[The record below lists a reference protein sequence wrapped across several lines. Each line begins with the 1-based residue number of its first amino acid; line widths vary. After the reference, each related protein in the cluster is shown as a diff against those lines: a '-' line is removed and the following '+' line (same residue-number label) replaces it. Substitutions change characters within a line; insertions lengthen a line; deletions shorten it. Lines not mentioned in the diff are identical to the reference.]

1 MSVVHE
7 MSEKLFVL
15 GLDGATFDLINPWI
29 KEGLLPNF
37 ARLMQTGTWGELR
50 STLHPLSPPA
60 WTSFMTGKNPGKHG
74 IYDFVVHKP
83 NSYELLYTS
92 GGMRKG
98 ATTWRLLSDA
108 GKKVIVINVPM
119 TYPPEEVNGI
129 NISGFDAPGLDSNF
143 VYPARVYKEIQHAL
157 GEYVLRDYAQG
168 HNPTTFLKQ
177 IHETLDF
184 QRKLLFYTIERY
196 EWDFYMMVFNALDL
210 VQHGYWQYMDE
221 SFTSISPE
229 ERAQYGSSIKDVYVK
244 VDGILGEVLAAL
256 PEESD
261 FIILSDHGA
270 GRCRKA
276 VFMNKWLESQG
287 FLKYCN
293 RGKTV
298 SPLKLAHWGIKRL
311 FSTSWLDW
319 LKRIFP
325 GLRQKIKSHL
335 VFSEIDWR
343 NTKAYCFGRESTN
356 LFINLKGRYPMGTV
370 NQGKEYEI
378 LREELINKLMELRDP
393 ENDEAVVDRVFKSEE
408 VYHGNC
414 LDSAPDL
421 LVTWKNGEYT
431 SWPGYDDK
439 NFSIFESALDHSD
452 FNEWSSLKKGGNHR
466 PNGIF
471 IMNGQDINANLKLF
485 GAEIT
490 DLAPTILFIMGV
502 PIPSDMDGKVLTNP
516 FSAACTQIKTPEFSE
531 AGLGDAIPSTAINYT
546 EHQAK
551 LIEER
556 LRNLGYI

>member
-1 MSVVHE
+1 

-98 ATTWRLLSDA
+98 ATIWRLLSDA

-129 NISGFDAPGLDSNF
+129 NISGFDAPGIDSNF
-143 VYPARVYKEIQHAL
+143 VYPARVYKEIQGAL
-157 GEYVLRDYAQG
+157 GEYILRDYAQG
-168 HNPTTFLKQ
+168 HDPVTFLKQ

-184 QRKLLFYTIERY
+184 QRKLMFYLMENHT
-196 EWDFYMMVFNALDL
+196 WDFYMLVFNATDL

-221 SFTSISPE
+221 TFTSISPE
-229 ERAQYGSSIKDVYVK
+229 ERKQYGNAIKDMYIK
-244 VDGILGEVLAAL
+244 TDGILGDLLAVL
-256 PEESD
+256 PEESGLL
-261 FIILSDHGA
+261 ILSDHGA
-270 GRCRKA
+270 GRCSKA

-287 FLKYCN
+287 LLRYCN
-293 RGKTV
+293 MSKKV
-298 SPLKLAHWGIKRL
+298 SMMKLAHQGIKRV
-311 FSTSWLDW
+311 FSTSRLDW
-319 LKRIFP
+319 LKKTFP
-325 GLRQKIKSHL
+325 GLRQKVKSQL

-343 NTKAYCFGRESTN
+343 NTKVYCFGRESTN

-370 NQGKEYEI
+370 NQGKEYEM

-393 ENDEAVVDRVFKSEE
+393 ENGEAVVDRVFKSEE

-414 LDSAPDL
+414 LDSAPNL

-431 SWPGYDDK
+431 SWPGYDDRDCA
-439 NFSIFESALDHSD
+439 IFESALEHSD
-452 FNEWSSLKKGGNHR
+452 LNEWSELKKGGNHR
-466 PNGIF
+466 RNGILM
-471 IMNGQDINANLKLF
+471 MNGQEINANLELF
-485 GAEIT
+485 GAEII
-490 DLAPTILFIMGV
+490 DLAPTILFMMGV
-502 PIPSDMDGKVLTNP
+502 PIPSDMDGKVLT
-516 FSAACTQIKTPEFSE
+516 SAFVPAYTKSKGPEFCE
-531 AGLGDAIPSTAINYT
+531 AEVSCATQSSASSYT
-546 EHQAK
+546 EQQAK
-551 LIEER
+551 QIEER